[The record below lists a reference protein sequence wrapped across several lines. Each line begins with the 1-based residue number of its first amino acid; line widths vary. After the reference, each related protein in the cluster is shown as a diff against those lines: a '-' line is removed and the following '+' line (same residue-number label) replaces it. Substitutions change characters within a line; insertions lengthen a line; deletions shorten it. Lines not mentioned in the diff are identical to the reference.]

1 MPWAGTRR
9 SRRTLLR
16 DTAHSCQ
23 SLASAREPAAAAL
36 TVEEELEAVCVDVMQ
51 RDAELRRH
59 VFNDAAEAAGDEE
72 HLHAALMKLLH
83 QLPEQTNTHHL
94 DTDYSAPDENT

>member
-1 MPWAGTRR
+1 
-9 SRRTLLR
+9 
-16 DTAHSCQ
+16 
-23 SLASAREPAAAAL
+23 
-36 TVEEELEAVCVDVMQ
+36 MQ